1 MLVVSDQANQ
11 KPSWSALRG
20 LGWPVLIGAALTS
33 GFYVLLARGP
43 FHLPFIERYFASH
56 PVAYIETTMF
66 FIGMCALLFKF
77 VEVWGQQSSLNSV
90 HLDEM
95 AETPEGKSDCKEL
108 LAGLKR
114 LPTRVRESYLGKRIQ
129 DALSLVRRKGGAQG
143 LDDELKYLADT
154 DAMRQHDGYSLVR
167 MIIWATPMLGFLG
180 TVVGIT
186 QALGDLDSQQLASDI
201 QGAMDGLLAG
211 LYVAF
216 DTTALAL
223 TLSIIMMFVM
233 FLVNRLETQLLAVV
247 DRVTSQQLVGRFESF
262 DSSSDPQVAAIQR
275 MSHAVI
281 QASEQLV
288 KRQAQLWQT
297 SMDNAQQ
304 QWTQLVQHS
313 SQHIQ
318 DNVAESL
325 RATLDDHANQLTD
338 STASLVEITNSSW
351 THWRDSLQE
360 NAQLLHDQQAEMVQQ
375 TQLLTQVLGATDTI
389 GNLEQSLNNNLQA
402 LAGSKNFEDTVMS
415 LSAAIHL
422 LTTRLEQPAQS
433 ASFATTETTPRDQ
446 GRAA

>member
-1 MLVVSDQANQ
+1 
-11 KPSWSALRG
+11 
-20 LGWPVLIGAALTS
+20 
-33 GFYVLLARGP
+33 
-43 FHLPFIERYFASH
+43 
-56 PVAYIETTMF
+56 
-66 FIGMCALLFKF
+66 
-77 VEVWGQQSSLNSV
+77 
-90 HLDEM
+90 
-95 AETPEGKSDCKEL
+95 
-108 LAGLKR
+108 
-114 LPTRVRESYLGKRIQ
+114 
-129 DALSLVRRKGGAQG
+129 
-143 LDDELKYLADT
+143 
-154 DAMRQHDGYSLVR
+154 
-167 MIIWATPMLGFLG
+167 
-180 TVVGIT
+180 
-186 QALGDLDSQQLASDI
+186 
-201 QGAMDGLLAG
+201 
-211 LYVAF
+211 
-216 DTTALAL
+216 
-223 TLSIIMMFVM
+223 MFVM

>member
-1 MLVVSDQANQ
+1 MSEQANQ

-33 GFYVLLARGP
+33 GFYIFIARGP
-43 FHLPFIERYFASH
+43 FHMPFVERYFASH
-56 PVAYIETTMF
+56 PVAYFETVMF

-77 VEVWGQQSSLNSV
+77 IEVYGQQSSLNSV
-90 HLDEM
+90 ELDEL
-95 AETPEGKSDCKEL
+95 AETQDGKTDCNEL
-108 LAGLKR
+108 LAGLKK
-114 LPTRVRESYLGKRIQ
+114 LPTRVREGYLGRRLQ
-129 DALSLVRRKGGAQG
+129 DALWFVRRKGGSQG

-233 FLVNRLETQLLAVV
+233 FLVNRLETQLLIIV

-262 DSSSDPQVAAIQR
+262 DSGSDPQVAAIQR
-275 MSHAVI
+275 MSQAVI
-281 QASEQLV
+281 QATEQLV
-288 KRQAQLWQT
+288 KRQSQLWQS
-297 SMDNAQQ
+297 SMENAQQ
-304 QWTQLVQHS
+304 QWGQLVQHS

-325 RATLDDHANQLTD
+325 RRTLDDHANQLTD
-338 STASLVEITNSSW
+338 STASLVEITTSSW
-351 THWRDSLQE
+351 TQWRDSLQE
-360 NAQLLHDQQAEMVQQ
+360 NAQLLHDQQSEMVQQ
-375 TQLLTQVLGATDTI
+375 TQLLGQVLDATGTVS
-389 GNLEQSLNNNLQA
+389 NLEQSLNRNLQA

-422 LTTRLEQPAQS
+422 LTTRLEQPALS
-433 ASFATTETTPRDQ
+433 ASFVTTESTSRDQ